1 MGPEWAEPKPIQH
14 WPGKTLSELANKV
27 PTRLRYE
34 ENSTVVNA
42 WGFLCDIDGDE
53 DISDILTCFKLHL
66 DPAFPDPRP
75 GAPSIEDARQWFMDY
90 IRCVHDHI
98 EETFTASFPHWKRH
112 RTEFIFSVPTTWKNP
127 PMIAEIERLIK
138 AAGFGGDGP
147 NHHAGIGLTE
157 AEAAAVYASKQRFNV
172 RWIVLICLYLLFAK
186 LIGV

>member
-1 MGPEWAEPKPIQH
+1 
-14 WPGKTLSELANKV
+14 
-27 PTRLRYE
+27 
-34 ENSTVVNA
+34 
-42 WGFLCDIDGDE
+42 
-53 DISDILTCFKLHL
+53 
-66 DPAFPDPRP
+66 
-75 GAPSIEDARQWFMDY
+75 MDY

-138 AAGFGGDGP
+138 AVGFGGDGP